1 MLISMEK
8 CVKTNG
14 AKFKGVIHI
23 GAHLGEE
30 CESYRNNEIK
40 NVIWVEANH
49 KLMDSLKELTEL
61 LVPPEDNVM
70 NQIFFNEVLTS
81 KDNETI
87 KFNITN
93 NNQSSSILELG
104 THKDYYPHITIV
116 ETVELKSKRFDTI
129 VKNENIDMNL
139 YDFINLDVQGAELE
153 VLKGFGD
160 ILNNSNIKAI
170 YTEIN
175 LEELYIGA
183 PKLEE
188 LKKFLENYGFEMVLL
203 ETVPQQWGDALFLR
217 KK

>member
-1 MLISMEK
+1 MDK
-8 CVKTNG
+8 CVEMNG

-40 NVIWVEANH
+40 NVIWVEANP
-49 KLMDSLKELTEL
+49 KLMDSLQAITEL

-70 NQIFFNEVLTS
+70 TQVFFNEVLSS
-81 KDNETI
+81 KDGDQI

-104 THKDYYPHITIV
+104 THKDYYPHITVV
-116 ETVELKSKRFDTI
+116 ETLELKSKRFDSI
-129 VKNENIDMNL
+129 IKEKNIDMNL

-160 ILNNSNIKAI
+160 FLRNSTIKAV

-183 PKLEE
+183 PKLDE
-188 LKKFLENYGFEMVLL
+188 LKTFLESFGFEMVLL

-217 KK
+217 K